1 MKLLSRVLFLS
12 LESKAFSLMFE
23 SLFPVMLKWFNITAN
38 CQLCPFWMTAPCKCL
53 NLHKYHFTI
62 YNILSSLSGS
72 KVKKKGNPTQNLI
85 ECTPTQKNQTFPSS
99 KPDSLA
105 DSCTEK
111 SLFYEPSLAVAQV
124 GITGY
129 SNAACQPQ
137 TTPSAMKSNVIHLV
151 QSKELQLLRAS
162 FTLLRNSPKLSLHPK
177 KFNNVPVSV
186 SSPSKR
192 PWL

>member
-1 MKLLSRVLFLS
+1 
-12 LESKAFSLMFE
+12 
-23 SLFPVMLKWFNITAN
+23 
-38 CQLCPFWMTAPCKCL
+38 MTAPCKCL
-53 NLHKYHFTI
+53 NLYKYHFTI

-99 KPDSLA
+99 NPDSLA

-151 QSKELQLLRAS
+151 HSKELQLLRAS

>member
-1 MKLLSRVLFLS
+1 
-12 LESKAFSLMFE
+12 MFE
-23 SLFPVMLKWFNITAN
+23 SLFPVMLIWFNIKAN
-38 CQLCPFWMTAPCKCL
+38 CQLCPFWMKAPRKCL
-53 NLHKYHFTI
+53 NFINITSQFTTFSAL
-62 YNILSSLSGS
+62 YLVQ
-72 KVKKKGNPTQNLI
+72 KWKKKGNPTQNQI

-99 KPDSLA
+99 KPA

-111 SLFYEPSLAVAQV
+111 SLFYEPFRAVAQV
-124 GITGY
+124 GTTGY

-137 TTPSAMKSNVIHLV
+137 TTASTMKSNVIHLV

-177 KFNNVPVSV
+177 KFNNVPVSI